1 MPERLKE
8 LFFNNESI
16 NTFADTIKRFYSQFD
31 KKRFVDLV
39 FDNDWGKR
47 ELKEKMRHTTLCLHE
62 TLPKPFNEALEILK
76 KAAPYIKGFEA
87 MTLPDYIEVYGIDD
101 WELSLPAL
109 GHFTKYAS
117 SEFAVRPFLH
127 QDPERVMELMNAWAE
142 DKNAKVRRL
151 ASEGCRPR
159 LPWAMAL
166 PKFKKDPGLIL
177 PILEKLKNDES
188 ETVRRSVANNLND
201 ISKDHPQLVL
211 DICEK
216 WYGKNKHT
224 DAVIK
229 HACRTMLKAGDK
241 RALMLF
247 GYGNPASIQ
256 LSQLKLDKKE
266 LFIGDD
272 LHASFELTIKEN
284 KACKVRLEYGVYFM
298 KANGK
303 WSRKV
308 FKIAE
313 NTYKPGKHTFSRKHS
328 FMDMSTRQHYP
339 GTHQISIIVNGE
351 ELGKT
356 SFELK
361 KG

>member
-1 MPERLKE
+1 MPDRLKE
-8 LFFNNESI
+8 LFFTGDSI
-16 NTFADTIKRFYSQFD
+16 DTFADTIKRFYPQFD
-31 KKRFVDLV
+31 KERFVGLV
-39 FDNDWGKR
+39 FGSGWEKK

-62 TLPKPFNEALEILK
+62 TLPKSFKEALEILK

-87 MTLPDYIEVYGIDD
+87 MTLPDYVEVYGLDD

-127 QDPERVMELMNAWAE
+127 QDPERVMEYMNAWAE
-142 DKNAKVRRL
+142 DKNANVRRL

-177 PILEKLKNDES
+177 PILEKLKNDQS

-216 WYGKNKHT
+216 WYGHGKHT
-224 DAVIK
+224 DAVVK
-229 HACRTMLKAGDK
+229 HACRTMLKAGNK
-241 RALMLF
+241 RALLLF
-247 GYGNPASIQ
+247 GYGDPAGIQ
-256 LSQLKLDKKE
+256 LNHLKLDKEE

-272 LHASFELTIKEN
+272 LHVSFELTIKE

-303 WSRKV
+303 WSSKV
-308 FKIAE
+308 FKITE
-313 NTYKPGKHTFSRKHS
+313 NTYKPGKHAFSRKHS
-328 FMDMSTRQHYP
+328 FMDMSTRKHYP

-361 KG
+361 KK